1 MFDIGLTVIFN
12 GLSWGMATF
21 LVAAGLTLIFG
32 ILHILNFAHGGFF
45 MIGAYLAYT
54 MMAAMGGGLPVWL
67 YIAISVVA
75 GAVVA
80 LMGIVIDTVIFRR
93 LRGVEDA
100 YVLIAT
106 YALLLVC
113 MGAVQLVWGLN
124 FMSVM
129 PPPALN
135 SALLLGDLIMPT
147 YTLFVIVC
155 GLLVFVAL
163 EVFISYT
170 RTGRLIRVVA
180 MDAWMARILGLDVKR
195 IYLITVTISFALAG
209 LAGGLLS
216 ANQSLSPELGG
227 VFLLQAFAVVVVGGM
242 GSIRGAFLAAILLG
256 QIESFGSVFFPQYPG
271 IYYLI
276 SLGIILLVRPQ
287 GLLGREQPT

>member
-1 MFDIGLTVIFN
+1 VFDIGLTIFN

-54 MMAAMGGGLPVWL
+54 AMTALGGGLPVWL
-67 YIAISVVA
+67 YIVLALGA
-75 GAVVA
+75 GIVVA
-80 LMGIVIDTVIFRR
+80 LLGVLVDIVIFRR

-113 MGAVQLVWGLN
+113 VGAVQLVWGLN

-135 SALLLGDLIMPT
+135 SAFRAGGLIMPT

-155 GLLVFVAL
+155 GILVFIAL
-163 EVFISYT
+163 ELFISRT

-180 MDAWMARILGLDVKR
+180 MDAWMARLLGLDVKR
-195 IYLITVTISFALAG
+195 IYLITVAISFALAG
-209 LAGGLLS
+209 LAGGLLV

-256 QIESFGSVFFPQYPG
+256 QIEAFGSVFFPNYPG
-271 IYYLI
+271 IYYLMA
-276 SLGIILLVRPQ
+276 LAVILLVKPE
-287 GLLGREQPT
+287 GLLGKEQPT

>member
-1 MFDIGLTVIFN
+1 MFDIGLTMFN

-21 LVAAGLTLIFG
+21 LVASGLTLIFG

-45 MIGAYLAYT
+45 MIGSYLAYSMMT
-54 MMAAMGGGLPVWL
+54 MLGGLSVWL
-67 YIAISVVA
+67 YILVALAAGIVVA
-75 GAVVA
+75 A
-80 LMGIVIDTVIFRR
+80 LGVIVDMVIFRR

-113 MGAVQLVWGLN
+113 VGAVQLIWGLN

-135 SALLLGDLIMPT
+135 SALFIGDLIMPN
-147 YTLFVIVC
+147 YTLFVIAC
-155 GLLVFVAL
+155 GTLVFVAL
-163 EVFISYT
+163 ELFISFT
-170 RTGRLIRVVA
+170 RTGMLIRVVA
-180 MDAWMARILGLDVKR
+180 MDAWMARLLGLDVKR
-195 IYLITVTISFALAG
+195 IYLITVVLSFALAG
-209 LAGGLLS
+209 FAGGLLS

-242 GSIRGAFLAAILLG
+242 GSIRGAFIASILLG
-256 QIESFGSVFFPQYPG
+256 QIESFGSVFFPEYPG

-276 SLGIILLVRPQ
+276 ALAAILLVKPE
-287 GLLGREQPT
+287 GLLSNEQPT

>member
-1 MFDIGLTVIFN
+1 MFDIGLTVFN

-45 MIGAYLAYT
+45 MIGAYLAYS
-54 MMAAMGGGLPVWL
+54 AMQAIGGGLPVWL
-67 YIAISVVA
+67 FIL
-75 GAVVA
+75 VA
-80 LMGIVIDTVIFRR
+80 LGAGIAVALLGIVVDYVIFRR

-113 MGAVQLVWGLN
+113 VGAVQLVWGLS

-135 SALLLGDLIMPT
+135 SAFFVGDLIVPT
-147 YTLFVIVC
+147 YTLFIIGC
-155 GLLVFVAL
+155 GVLVFVAL
-163 EVFISYT
+163 ELFISRT
-170 RTGRLIRVVA
+170 RTGQLIRVVA
-180 MDAWMARILGLDVKR
+180 MDAWMARLLGLDVKR
-195 IYLITVTISFALAG
+195 IYLITVAISFALAG

-242 GSIRGAFLAAILLG
+242 GSIRGAFIAAILLG
-256 QIESFGSVFFPQYPG
+256 QIESFGSVFFPEYPG

-276 SLGIILLVRPQ
+276 ALAVILLVKPE
-287 GLLGREQPT
+287 GIMGKEQPT